1 MHICKKN
8 HSHQGI
14 FQTFS
19 HSNVVKNWK
28 SSTNF
33 RRIFNVNFFIFG
45 CSVHFAINFVEKF
58 KPEKVQTL
66 DKIRV
71 TRQIIKN
78 WRKTLE
84 KTTLWLKTW
93 LSFKYQIWSQILWIK
108 TNPLKFQ
115 WKFKFEWLTWKLR
128 TSIEHLMRF
137 LYFGYIETKSK
148 PDFVL
153 QIHRNV
159 LVNDWLATIKAQI
172 SNKKG
177 WKQQMCSWIMWTI

>member
-1 MHICKKN
+1 MKIIHKFPTYFQCK
-8 HSHQGI
+8 I
-14 FQTFS
+14 FY
-19 HSNVVKNWK
+19 
-28 SSTNF
+28 
-33 RRIFNVNFFIFG
+33 FG

-58 KPEKVQTL
+58 KPEIVQTL

-71 TRQIIKN
+71 TRQIKTKLEKKP
-78 WRKTLE
+78 WKKTLE
-84 KTTLWLKTW
+84 KATLWLKTW
-93 LSFKYQIWSQILWIK
+93 LSFKYLIWSQILWIK

-115 WKFKFEWLTWKLR
+115 WKFKFEWLTRKLR